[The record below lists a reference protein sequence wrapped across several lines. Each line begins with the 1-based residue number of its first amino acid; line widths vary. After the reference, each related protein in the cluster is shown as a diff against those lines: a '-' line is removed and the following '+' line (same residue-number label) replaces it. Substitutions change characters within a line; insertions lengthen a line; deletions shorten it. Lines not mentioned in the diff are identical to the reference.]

1 MLHNETD
8 SLLRSDLNFTTRL
21 GTTPPGGGNPR
32 IVVTTTKVA
41 LLVRRSAQE
50 EAEDSGN
57 LLENNMNAK
66 LSIVLVACV
75 ALFVSACAPSPQS
88 LILGKWEV
96 ESAPMKMTAEFS
108 RDGTAKITML
118 GQTLQGTY
126 KLDQNELVWTMNG
139 TTTKGKVNVTP
150 TELELTDDANRTI
163 KYKRK

>member
-1 MLHNETD
+1 MARSCFRGPRRQAEAIRELSSPQLKSRFSSVD
-8 SLLRSDLNFTTRL
+8 LRKKR
-21 GTTPPGGGNPR
+21 PR
-32 IVVTTTKVA
+32 
-41 LLVRRSAQE
+41 
-50 EAEDSGN
+50 DSGN
-57 LLENNMNAK
+57 LSENNMNAK

-163 KYKRK
+163 KYRRK